1 MNPVDTIYFE
11 ILTPLG
17 VKVRTTTTHW
27 ARIITYKHPIMRGEE
42 PAVKAAL
49 SAPTLVRRSRKDPAV
64 FLYYR
69 TKGTYLTCVVV
80 RHLQDEGFIIT
91 TYRTDAAKE
100 GDQVWPT

>member
-1 MNPVDTIYFE
+1 MDTIYFE

-49 SAPTLVRRSRKDPAV
+49 SEPTLVRRSRKDPAV

-69 TKGTYLTCVVV
+69 TQGTYLTCVVV
-80 RHLQDEGFIIT
+80 RHLQEQGFIIT